1 MKQLLLILTVI
12 FSAGLTAQEIKV
24 SGVVMILTQNFTRHI
39 ILVKGT
45 SKGTSTDADGNIS
58 YLQLLEIFYNFLWI

>member
-24 SGVVMILTQNFTRHI
+24 SGVVTDGTKAFTRHI
-39 ILVKGT
+39 
-45 SKGTSTDADGNIS
+45 
-58 YLQLLEIFYNFLWI
+58 NFS